1 MKLTLVISSL
11 ERGGAERIIS
21 VLAGAWAQ
29 RGDEVTLITFDD
41 KEPPAYPVHPRV
53 ELKSLRV
60 PNELAG
66 NPVRALFRNVRRIQL
81 LRQMI
86 RESAPD
92 IVLSFL
98 DFPNIITLLATRGW
112 HLPVIVSE
120 RANPA
125 YDDLKGVWRVLRRR
139 TYPRAAA
146 LVCQTRAMVD
156 QLQKE
161 VRIRGYAI
169 PNPVEPPP
177 AGHAVPSESGVNAQ
191 TIIAMGR
198 LVPQKGFDLLL
209 EAFARIAGRHP
220 EWSIKVLGKGP
231 LKARLEAQAD
241 LLGLKNRV
249 SFVGSI
255 ADPFPMLRAA
265 GMFVFSSRFEGFGNA
280 LVEAMACGL
289 PVISFDCPAGPSD
302 IIRHGVDGL
311 LVPPENVSALA
322 NAMDHLMADVA
333 ERERLAQRAPEV
345 LERFSRE
352 RVLAMWEKVFDDV
365 LPARKRSSERANQ
378 VTSRS

>member
-1 MKLTLVISSL
+1 MTLTLVLSSL

-41 KEPPAYPVHPRV
+41 REPPAYPVHPRV

-92 IVLSFL
+92 VVLSFL

-112 HLPVIVSE
+112 HVPVIVSE

-161 VRIRGYAI
+161 IRIRGYAI

-177 AGHAVPSESGVNAQ
+177 TGHAAPSKSGINAQ

-220 EWSIKVLGKGP
+220 DWSIKVLGKGP
-231 LKARLEAQAD
+231 LKEQLEAQAES
-241 LLGLKNRV
+241 LGLKNRV
-249 SFVGSI
+249 SFVGAVS
-255 ADPFPMLRAA
+255 DPFPALRAA
-265 GMFVFSSRFEGFGNA
+265 DLFVFPSRFEGFGNA
-280 LVEAMACGL
+280 LVEAMACAL

-302 IIRHGVDGL
+302 IIRHGVDGV
-311 LVPPENVSALA
+311 LVPPE
-322 NAMDHLMADVA
+322 DVA
-333 ERERLAQRAPEV
+333 GLATAMGRLMNDAAERDRLARRAPEV
-345 LERFSRE
+345 LTRF
-352 RVLAMWEKVFDDV
+352 
-365 LPARKRSSERANQ
+365 
-378 VTSRS
+378 

>member
-21 VLAGAWAQ
+21 ILAGAWAQ
-29 RGDEVTLITFDD
+29 RGDEVTLIIFDD
-41 KEPPAYPVHPRV
+41 REPPAYPLHPRV
-53 ELKSLRV
+53 MLKSLRV

-66 NPVRALFRNVRRIQL
+66 NPVRALFRNVRRVRL
-81 LRQMI
+81 LRRMI

-92 IVLSFL
+92 VVLSFL

-112 HLPVIVSE
+112 RVPVIVSE

-125 YDDLKGVWRVLRRR
+125 YDDLKAVWRVLRRR

-161 VRIRGYAI
+161 IRIPGYAI
-169 PNPVEPPP
+169 PNPVEPPLT
-177 AGHAVPSESGVNAQ
+177 GHAVPSESEVNGQ

-220 EWSIKVLGKGP
+220 DWSIKVLGKGP
-231 LKARLEAQAD
+231 LKAQLKAQAD

-249 SFVGSI
+249 SFVGSVG
-255 ADPFPMLRAA
+255 DPFPMLRVA
-265 GMFVFSSRFEGFGNA
+265 GLFVFSSRFEGFGNA
-280 LVEAMACGL
+280 LIEAMACGL

-311 LVPPENVSALA
+311 LVPPEDVSALA
-322 NAMDHLMADVA
+322 NAMDHLISDTA
-333 ERERLAQRAPEV
+333 ERERLAHRAPEV

-352 RVLAMWEKVFDDV
+352 RVLSMWEKLFDDV
-365 LPARKRSSERANQ
+365 LPARKRSNERANQ
-378 VTSRS
+378 VTSRP